1 MLIYFKGGDCVLA
14 PKLKL
19 GDTIAVFSPS
29 SPITATV
36 PVRYLRGKAY
46 LEGKGFRVREGSLT
60 GKQDH
65 YRSGSIME
73 RAQELN
79 ELIRDPEVRCIMA
92 AIGGMNS
99 NSILPYIDYEALKQD
114 PKIIVGYSDVTALLL
129 GIYAQT
135 GLICFYGPAM
145 AASFGEFPPY
155 VDETYARFADIA
167 MQSVSLPHTL
177 PTPER
182 WTDEFLPWAQQDR
195 SKVGVPNRLITV
207 QGGCAEGRLIGGNLN
222 TMQGIWGTK
231 YMPQIQNGDILFIE
245 DSLKDAADVER
256 SFSLLKLSGVFDR
269 IGGLVLGKHEK
280 FDDSGTGRMP
290 HEILAEVMGDV
301 HFPVLAQF
309 DCCHTHP
316 MLTLPIGCRVRL
328 DADAQKL
335 TILEM

>member
-1 MLIYFKGGDCVLA
+1 MLA
-14 PKLKL
+14 PKLKE

-36 PVRYLRGKAY
+36 PVRYLRGRAY
-46 LEGKGFRVREGSLT
+46 LERMGFRVLEGSLT

-65 YRSGSIME
+65 YRSGSIAE

-79 ELIRDPEVRCIMA
+79 GLIRNPEVRCIMS

-99 NSILPYIDYEALKQD
+99 NSILPHIDYEALKRD
-114 PKIIVGYSDVTALLL
+114 PKIIIGYSDVTALLL

-135 GLICFYGPAM
+135 GLVPFYGPAM

-155 VDETYARFADIA
+155 VDETYAYFADVA
-167 MQSVSLPHTL
+167 MGRVSSPHTL
-177 PTPER
+177 PMPEF

-195 SKVGVPNRLITV
+195 SKVGVANRLITV
-207 QGGCAEGRLIGGNLN
+207 REGCAQGRLIGGNLN

-231 YMPQIQNGDILFIE
+231 YMPEIQDGDILFIE
-245 DSLKDAADVER
+245 DSLKDAADIER

-280 FDDSGTGRMP
+280 FDDMSTKRMP
-290 HEILAEVMGDV
+290 HEILCEVMGEVD
-301 HFPVLAQF
+301 FPVLAQF

-328 DADAQKL
+328 DAGAQKL
-335 TILEM
+335 MLLEEWVR